1 MIAPVRWNARL
12 PGDTPPLE
20 GSPTLLSAI
29 EERVQDL
36 AKKHN
41 CTCEVVWD
49 EVSGVA
55 RVVVEGSQGAARKLL
70 KELGA
75 TDVVEEP

>member
-12 PGDTPPLE
+12 PGDTSPLE
-20 GSPTLLSAI
+20 GSPTLLSEI
-29 EERVQDL
+29 ERQVQDL

-41 CTCEVVWD
+41 CTCKVVRD
-49 EVSGVA
+49 EVSGA
-55 RVVVEGSQGAARKLL
+55 LRVIVDGSQAAGKKLL